1 MADIVAETPTWEE
14 IERAESFLVCC
25 MFDEA
30 ASLSS
35 SILRRCLENY
45 HLGTSSRDVLERD
58 ENEWCDMLESAGMV
72 LVQSLKQLQRTS
84 EILDELKLLFGSLAA
99 IPIQIF
105 LTGVCFLMSENPSGT
120 VQASLEEFLNNWRY
134 VDDRYYPL
142 LGEEFCASHTEGSCV
157 RFSVSVDQY
166 LNVVELYV
174 ITLLAMTLKETDLAI
189 SWVEKAMLPL
199 EKRQELLRR
208 LNSLNFS
215 MVTSSSR
222 ASASAHVAD
231 EYNTKYDTL
240 RDQQPYNGQLK
251 GFETINLSN
260 RGSTTKEEIL
270 KLSREKAPCFWW
282 FPTINLKFRN
292 NRVAV
297 PSWKI
302 VLAALLLLLYYFT
315 RKKHT
320 ALKRVLTEKAL
331 SMKNALLDLWQL
343 AFSYQVNPLAA
354 VQSLPTSSR

>member
-1 MADIVAETPTWEE
+1 MAEIVAQTPIWEE

-30 ASLSS
+30 ASSS
-35 SILRRCLENY
+35 STVLRRCLESYNP
-45 HLGTSSRDVLERD
+45 GKRGCDDLERCG
-58 ENEWCDMLESAGMV
+58 NEWGDMLESAGMV

-84 EILDELKLLFGSLAA
+84 EILNELKSLFGSLAA
-99 IPIQIF
+99 IPVQVF
-105 LTGVCFLMSENPSGT
+105 VTGVCFHMSESPSAT
-120 VQASLEEFLNNWRY
+120 VQASLEEFLDNWRY

-142 LGEEFCASHTEGSCV
+142 PSEEFCSSDTEGSCV
-157 RFSVSVDQY
+157 SYSVGVDEY
-166 LNVVELYV
+166 LQVVELYV
-174 ITLLAMTLKETDLAI
+174 ITLLTMTLKEMDLAI
-189 SWVEKAMLPL
+189 SWVEKAMLPM

-215 MVTSSSR
+215 MASSSQT
-222 ASASAHVAD
+222 SASPHLPD
-231 EYNTKYDTL
+231 ECNAKYDTL
-240 RDQQPYNGQLK
+240 QDQQPYNGHLK

-260 RGSTTKEEIL
+260 GGSTTKEEIL
-270 KLSREKAPCFWW
+270 KLSRQRAPCIWW

-292 NRVAV
+292 TRLAV
-297 PSWKI
+297 PSGKI
-302 VLAALLLLLYYFT
+302 LLAALLLLLYYFT

-320 ALKRVLTEKAL
+320 ALKRVLTKKVL
-331 SMKNALLDLWQL
+331 SMKNSLLDLWQL

>member
-1 MADIVAETPTWEE
+1 MAEIVAQTPTWEE

-35 SILRRCLENY
+35 TVLSRCLESCS
-45 HLGTSSRDVLERD
+45 LGKRGCDVLERD
-58 ENEWCDMLESAGMV
+58 ENEWGDMLESAGMV

-84 EILDELKLLFGSLAA
+84 DILNELKLLFRSLAA
-99 IPIQIF
+99 IPVQVF
-105 LTGVCFLMSENPSGT
+105 LTGVCFHMSESPSAT
-120 VQASLEEFLNNWRY
+120 VQASLEEFLDHWRY

-142 LGEEFCASHTEGSCV
+142 PSEEFCASDTE
-157 RFSVSVDQY
+157 RAYFTFSLGVDKY
-166 LNVVELYV
+166 LQVVELYV

-189 SWVEKAMLPL
+189 SWVEKAMLPM

-208 LNSLNFS
+208 LNSLSFS
-215 MVTSSSR
+215 MVTSSSQTC
-222 ASASAHVAD
+222 ASPHLMD

-240 RDQQPYNGQLK
+240 QDRQPYNEHLK

-260 RGSTTKEEIL
+260 GGSTTKEQIL
-270 KLSREKAPCFWW
+270 KLSRQRAPCMWW

-292 NRVAV
+292 TRLSV
-297 PSWKI
+297 PSGKI
-302 VLAALLLLLYYFT
+302 VLAALLMLLYYFA

-320 ALKRVLTEKAL
+320 ALKRVLSKKAL
-331 SMKNALLDLWQL
+331 SMKNALLNLWQL

-354 VQSLPTSSR
+354 IQSLPTSS